1 MKQKEEAKLIKFVV
15 SNQRGGVGKTTTAT
29 TLAHC
34 FAERGM
40 KTLLIDT
47 DSQGSIQQILGIKP
61 EYVLYDF
68 LIGQIALKTCVVPIH
83 SLIDVL
89 CSDRRTMEAEDVI
102 TSRMGR
108 EMTFEQAFGPHES
121 LYEAI
126 VIDVAP
132 SLNLFQTCA
141 MMYTRNVLIPAA
153 MDSLSAAGAA
163 SNFQAMDT
171 MNRMFKVDPPIKAIG
186 LLPVIV
192 DRRLQMTD
200 LVMESLEGLSERTG
214 TPVLTPVRTDT
225 AVVKAGRQRQFLN
238 DYDPKSKALE
248 DYNKV
253 ADQLLAEL
261 GATKKEDAADALTNA

>member
-1 MKQKEEAKLIKFVV
+1 MMKFVV

-29 TLAHC
+29 TLARC
-34 FAERGM
+34 FADRGM

-47 DSQGSIQQILGIKP
+47 DSQGSVQQILGIKP

-68 LIGQIALKTCVVPIH
+68 LIGQIALRTCVASIH
-83 SLIDVL
+83 PQIDVL

-108 EMTFEQAFGPHES
+108 EMTFEQAFGPHEHA
-121 LYEAI
+121 YDAI

-141 MMYTRNVLIPAA
+141 MMFTRHVLIPAA

-171 MNRMFKVDPPIKAIG
+171 INRMFKVDPPIKAIG

-200 LVMESLEGLSERTG
+200 LVLESLEGLSARTS
-214 TPVLTPVRTDT
+214 TPVFVPVRTDT
-225 AVVKAGRQRQFLN
+225 SVVKCGRQRKFLV
-238 DYDPKSKALE
+238 DYDSKSKALE

-253 ADQLLAEL
+253 ADQLLAEFQRNE
-261 GATKKEDAADALTNA
+261 KKATNALINA

>member
-1 MKQKEEAKLIKFVV
+1 MKV
-15 SNQRGGVGKTTTAT
+15 
-29 TLAHC
+29 
-34 FAERGM
+34 
-40 KTLLIDT
+40 LLVDT
-47 DSQGSIQQILGIKP
+47 DSQASIQQVLGMKP
-61 EYVLYDF
+61 EFVLYDF
-68 LIGQIALKTCVVPIH
+68 LIGQIALRNCVIPIH
-83 SLIDVL
+83 PNIDVL

-108 EMTFEQAFGPHES
+108 EMTFEQAFTPHDKA
-121 LYEAI
+121 YDA
-126 VIDVAP
+126 VIMDVAP

-171 MNRMFKVDPPIKAIG
+171 INRMFRVNPAIRAIG

-200 LVMESLEGLSERTG
+200 LVMESLEGLAVRTE
-214 TPVLTPVRTDT
+214 TPMLQAVRTDT
-225 AVVKAGRQRQFLN
+225 AVVKSGRVRKFLA
-238 DYDPKSKALE
+238 DFDPKSRALE

-253 ADQLLAEL
+253 ADQLIERFRHQSA
-261 GATKKEDAADALTNA
+261 

>member
-1 MKQKEEAKLIKFVV
+1 VSLLKFVV

-29 TLAHC
+29 TLARC
-34 FAERGM
+34 FADKGM

-47 DSQGSIQQILGIKP
+47 DSQGSIQQILGLKP
-61 EYVLYDF
+61 EYALYDF
-68 LIGQIALKTCVVPIH
+68 LIGQIALKTCIVAPH
-83 SLIDVL
+83 PMMDVL

-108 EMTFEQAFGPHES
+108 EMTFEQAFGPHEAG
-121 LYEAI
+121 YDAI
-126 VIDVAP
+126 IIDVAP

-153 MDSLSAAGAA
+153 MDSLSATGAA

-171 MNRMFKVDPPIKAIG
+171 INRMFKVHPPIRSIG

-200 LVMESLEGLSERTG
+200 LVLETLEGLSARTE
-214 TPVLTPVRTDT
+214 TPVFTVVRTDT
-225 AVVKAGRQRQFLN
+225 AVVKAGRQRMFLA
-238 DYDPKSKALE
+238 DYDQKSKALE

-253 ADQLLAEL
+253 ADQLIESVA
-261 GATKKEDAADALTNA
+261 AMTKERAVDSSL

>member
-1 MKQKEEAKLIKFVV
+1 MIKFVV

-29 TLAHC
+29 TLARC
-34 FAERGM
+34 FSERDM

-47 DSQGSIQQILGIKP
+47 DSQGSVQQILGIKP

-68 LIGQIALKTCVVPIH
+68 LIGQIALRTCTVAIH
-83 SLIDVL
+83 PKIDVL

-108 EMTFEQAFGPHES
+108 EMTFEQAFGPHEQA
-121 LYEAI
+121 YDAV

-171 MNRMFKVDPPIKAIG
+171 INRMFKVEPPIRAIG

-200 LVMESLEGLSERTG
+200 LVLES
-214 TPVLTPVRTDT
+214 
-225 AVVKAGRQRQFLN
+225 
-238 DYDPKSKALE
+238 
-248 DYNKV
+248 
-253 ADQLLAEL
+253 
-261 GATKKEDAADALTNA
+261 

>member
-1 MKQKEEAKLIKFVV
+1 VIKFVV

-29 TLAHC
+29 TLARC
-34 FAERGM
+34 FAERGL

-68 LIGQIALKTCVVPIH
+68 LIGGIALKTCVVAVHP
-83 SLIDVL
+83 LIDVL

-108 EMTFEQAFGPHES
+108 EMTFEQAFGPSES
-121 LYEAI
+121 AYDAV

-141 MMYTRNVLIPAA
+141 MMYTRHVLIPAA

-171 MNRMFKVDPPIKAIG
+171 INRMFKVDPPIKAIG

-200 LVMESLEGLSERTG
+200 LVLESLEGLSARTG
-214 TPVLTPVRTDT
+214 TPVFAPVRTDT
-225 AVVKAGRQRQFLN
+225 AVVKAGRQRQFLH
-238 DYDPKSKALE
+238 DYDPKSKALD
-248 DYNKV
+248 DYIKV
-253 ADQLLAEL
+253 ADQLIAEL
-261 GATKKEDAADALTNA
+261 SGSKEKPASALLNA

>member
-1 MKQKEEAKLIKFVV
+1 
-15 SNQRGGVGKTTTAT
+15 
-29 TLAHC
+29 
-34 FAERGM
+34 M

-68 LIGQIALKTCVVPIH
+68 LIGGIALKRCVAVIH
-83 SLIDVL
+83 PMIDVL

-108 EMTFEQAFGPHES
+108 EMTFEQAFGPHEG

-126 VIDVAP
+126 IIDVAP

-171 MNRMFKVDPPIKAIG
+171 INRMFKVEPPIKAIG

-200 LVMESLEGLSERTG
+200 LVLESLEGLSERTG

-248 DYNKV
+248 DYKKV

-261 GATKKEDAADALTNA
+261 RVIRESATDALTNA

>member
-1 MKQKEEAKLIKFVV
+1 MKPKGEANLIKFVV

-29 TLAHC
+29 TLARC

-61 EYVLYDF
+61 EYSLWDF

-83 SLIDVL
+83 PMIDVL

-108 EMTFEQAFGPHES
+108 EMTFEQAFGPQEG

-141 MMYTRNVLIPAA
+141 MMYTRHVLIPAA

-171 MNRMFKVDPPIKAIG
+171 INRMFKVEPPIKAIG

-200 LVMESLEGLSERTG
+200 LVLESLEGLSARTG
-214 TPVLTPVRTDT
+214 TPVFTPVRTDT
-225 AVVKAGRQRQFLN
+225 AVVKAGRQRLFLS

-253 ADQLLAEL
+253 ADQLLAEFKV
-261 GATKKEDAADALTNA
+261 TKENAADALTNA

>member
-1 MKQKEEAKLIKFVV
+1 MIKFVV

-29 TLAHC
+29 TLARC
-34 FAERGM
+34 FADRDI

-47 DSQGSIQQILGIKP
+47 DSQGSVQQILGIKP

-68 LIGQIALKTCVVPIH
+68 LIGQIALRTCVVPVH
-83 SLIDVL
+83 PKIDVL

-108 EMTFEQAFGPHES
+108 EMTFEQAFGAQEHS
-121 LYEAI
+121 YDAV

-171 MNRMFKVDPPIKAIG
+171 INRMFKVDPPIKAVG

-192 DRRLQMTD
+192 DRRLQMTE
-200 LVMESLEGLSERTG
+200 LVLESLEGLSARTG
-214 TPVLTPVRTDT
+214 TPVFTPVRTDT
-225 AVVKAGRQRQFLN
+225 AVVKCGRQRKFLA

-253 ADQLLAEL
+253 TDQLLAEFRKVE
-261 GATKKEDAADALTNA
+261 AKALTNA

>member
-1 MKQKEEAKLIKFVV
+1 LIKFVV

-29 TLAHC
+29 TLARC

-61 EYVLYDF
+61 EYSLWDF

-83 SLIDVL
+83 PMIDVL

-108 EMTFEQAFGPHES
+108 EMTFEQAFGPQEG

-141 MMYTRNVLIPAA
+141 MMYTRHVLIPAA

-171 MNRMFKVDPPIKAIG
+171 INRMFKVEPPIKAIG

-200 LVMESLEGLSERTG
+200 LVLESLEGLSARTG
-214 TPVLTPVRTDT
+214 TPVFTPVRTDT
-225 AVVKAGRQRQFLN
+225 AVVKAGRQRLFLS

-253 ADQLLAEL
+253 ADQLLAEFKV
-261 GATKKEDAADALTNA
+261 TKENAADALTNA

>member
-1 MKQKEEAKLIKFVV
+1 MIKFVV

-29 TLAHC
+29 TLARC
-34 FAERGM
+34 FADRGM

-47 DSQGSIQQILGIKP
+47 DSQGSVQQILGIKP

-68 LIGQIALKTCVVPIH
+68 LIGQIALRTCVEQVHPK
-83 SLIDVL
+83 IDVL

-108 EMTFEQAFGPHES
+108 EMTFEQAFGPHEQN
-121 LYEAI
+121 YDAI

-141 MMYTRNVLIPAA
+141 MMFTRNVLIPAA

-171 MNRMFKVDPPIKAIG
+171 INRMFKVDPPIKAVG

-200 LVMESLEGLSERTG
+200 LVLESLEGLSTRTG
-214 TPVLTPVRTDT
+214 TPVFVPVRTDT
-225 AVVKAGRQRQFLN
+225 SVVKCGRQKKFLV

-253 ADQLLAEL
+253 ADQLLAEFRRTEMKT
-261 GATKKEDAADALTNA
+261 GSALINA

>member
-1 MKQKEEAKLIKFVV
+1 MIKFVV

-29 TLAHC
+29 TLARC
-34 FAERGM
+34 FAERGL

-68 LIGQIALKTCVVPIH
+68 LIGQIALKTCVVPH
-83 SLIDVL
+83 HPMIDVL

-121 LYEAI
+121 SYAAV

-171 MNRMFKVDPPIKAIG
+171 INRMFKVDPPIKAIG

-200 LVMESLEGLSERTG
+200 LVLESLEGLSARTG
-214 TPVLTPVRTDT
+214 TPVFTTVRTDT

-253 ADQLLAEL
+253 ADQLIAEL
-261 GATKKEDAADALTNA
+261 SGSRENSAGALINA

>member
-1 MKQKEEAKLIKFVV
+1 MIKFVV

-29 TLAHC
+29 TLARC
-34 FAERGM
+34 FADRDM

-47 DSQGSIQQILGIKP
+47 DSQGSVQQILGIKP

-68 LIGQIALKTCVVPIH
+68 LIGQIALRTCVVPVH
-83 SLIDVL
+83 PKIDVL

-108 EMTFEQAFGPHES
+108 EMTFEQAFGAQEHS
-121 LYEAI
+121 YDAV

-171 MNRMFKVDPPIKAIG
+171 INRMFKVDPPIKAVG

-200 LVMESLEGLSERTG
+200 LVLESLEGLSARTG
-214 TPVLTPVRTDT
+214 TPVFTPVRTDT
-225 AVVKAGRQRQFLN
+225 AVVKCGRQRKFLA

-253 ADQLLAEL
+253 ADQLLAEFRK
-261 GATKKEDAADALTNA
+261 AEAKALINA

>member
-1 MKQKEEAKLIKFVV
+1 
-15 SNQRGGVGKTTTAT
+15 
-29 TLAHC
+29 
-34 FAERGM
+34 M

-68 LIGQIALKTCVVPIH
+68 LIGGISLKRCVAVIH
-83 SLIDVL
+83 PMIDVL

-108 EMTFEQAFGPHES
+108 EMTFEQAFGPHEG

-126 VIDVAP
+126 IIDVAP

-171 MNRMFKVDPPIKAIG
+171 INRMFKVEPPIKAIG

-200 LVMESLEGLSERTG
+200 LVLESLEGLSERTG

-248 DYNKV
+248 DYKKV

-261 GATKKEDAADALTNA
+261 RVIRESATDALTNA

>member
-1 MKQKEEAKLIKFVV
+1 MIKFVV

-29 TLAHC
+29 TLARC
-34 FAERGM
+34 FADRGM

-47 DSQGSIQQILGIKP
+47 DSQGSVQQILGIRP

-68 LIGQIALKTCVVPIH
+68 LIGGIALKTCIVSAHPQ
-83 SLIDVL
+83 IDVL

-108 EMTFEQAFGPHES
+108 EMTFEQAFGPHDQN
-121 LYEAI
+121 YDAV

-171 MNRMFKVDPPIKAIG
+171 INRMFKVEPPIRAIG

-200 LVMESLEGLSERTG
+200 LVLESLEGLSARTS
-214 TPVLTPVRTDT
+214 TPVLHAVRTDT
-225 AVVKAGRQRQFLN
+225 AVVKCGRKKEFLA
-238 DYDPKSKALE
+238 DFDPKSKALE

-253 ADQLLAEL
+253 ADQLLSDS
-261 GATKKEDAADALTNA
+261 GQVQDASQSKSISAV